1 MSNPKPKRPPPSISP
16 APIKKVK
23 IEVVPN
29 EPLDFEVSEKDKK
42 NFIMIN
48 RMNKIYGKL
57 LQKESDVEKTILIE
71 KSLEKLISLLP
82 KLIHKKAPSKFFQA
96 CFKFGNAKQRKLI
109 FNKLKE
115 GDIGEVCKSKYG
127 HFLLIKVLKK
137 ADKSQRDVIFEEIKK
152 NVYTLASQQV
162 CLIKFGGI

>member
-1 MSNPKPKRPPPSISP
+1 MSNPKPKRPPPTSSP
-16 APIKKVK
+16 APLKKVK
-23 IEVVPN
+23 VDPQPT

-42 NFIMIN
+42 NLIMIN

-71 KSLEKLISLLP
+71 KSLDKLINLLP
-82 KLIHKKAPSKFFQA
+82 KLIHKKTPSKFFQA
-96 CFKFGNAKQRKLI
+96 CFKFGNAKQQALI

-127 HFLLIKVLKK
+127 HFLLIKILKK
-137 ADKSQRDVIFEEIKK
+137 ADKNQRDAIFEEIKK

-162 CLIKFGGI
+162 CL